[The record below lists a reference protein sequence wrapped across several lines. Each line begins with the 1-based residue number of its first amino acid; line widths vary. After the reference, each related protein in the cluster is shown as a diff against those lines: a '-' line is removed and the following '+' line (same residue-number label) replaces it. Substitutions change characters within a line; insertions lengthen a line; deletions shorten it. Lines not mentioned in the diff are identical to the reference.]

1 MDDDKPPTRW
11 PAPPTGKP
19 TAYTPLCR
27 IAASPL
33 AKDGNWQQHYG
44 RRDNENKHFGMHAVS
59 FHVVSKAFVP
69 ECVRC
74 PPGYWHD
81 SANCPTADIE
91 CQTCVIEQADDA
103 DGVVSAFQTALDSED
118 DASFARLCAQHDH
131 PLVRQ
136 DVEPFM
142 YAENIDVDL
151 RAQYA
156 CLKPS

>member
-1 MDDDKPPTRW
+1 
-11 PAPPTGKP
+11 
-19 TAYTPLCR
+19 
-27 IAASPL
+27 
-33 AKDGNWQQHYG
+33 
-44 RRDNENKHFGMHAVS
+44 MHAVS

-69 ECVRC
+69 ECMRC

-91 CQTCVIEQADDA
+91 CETCVIEQADDA
-103 DGVVSAFQTALDSED
+103 DGLVSAFQAAFDSED

-136 DVEPFM
+136 DEEPFTF
-142 YAENIDVDL
+142 AENIRVGL

-156 CLKPS
+156 CLKPSQPSLLATRVHDGYCPNSRSYDKDRSKLGLPSAFLRYT